1 MPKPHLIRPAVVFV
15 SLVAMLLAGCQAS
28 APKVQSFVGQ
38 GSNSNAFVGIVN
50 DNGALTAYVCD
61 GTETT
66 INMAEWFKGS
76 ASNGAFDLTSENSA
90 HLTGAITAQ
99 GVTGTMTQADGRSVA
114 FTIGPVSGNA
124 GVYRA
129 DQTTG
134 NGTYV
139 GGWIVLPNGDQRGAV
154 AFKGIHG
161 DAYLPA
167 GGFVP
172 VVRLNFPVQAI
183 VLQNQITLNAAKL
196 GG

>member
-1 MPKPHLIRPAVVFV
+1 MPKPSLPRPAVVFV
-15 SLVAMLLAGCQAS
+15 GLIAILLAGCQAS

-50 DNGALTAYVCD
+50 DNGSVTAYVCD

-66 INMAEWFKGS
+66 VNTAEWFKGP
-76 ASNGAFDLTSENSA
+76 AANGGFDLTSADGA
-90 HLTGAITAQ
+90 HITGAITAQ
-99 GVTGTMTQADGRSVA
+99 GVTGNMTQADGRTFA
-114 FTIGPVSGNA
+114 FTIGPASGNA

-129 DQTTG
+129 EQTTG
-134 NGTYV
+134 NGTYT

-154 AFKGIHG
+154 AFQGTKG

-167 GGFVP
+167 GGIVP
-172 VVRLNFPVQAI
+172 VIRLNIPVTAV
-183 VLQNQITLNAAKL
+183 VLQNQITLNASKL

>member
-1 MPKPHLIRPAVVFV
+1 MPKPKLLRQAVVIIG
-15 SLVAMLLAGCQAS
+15 LLAMLLAGCQAS
-28 APKVQSFVGQ
+28 APKAQSFVGQ

-50 DNGALTAYVCD
+50 ENGSVTAYACD

-66 INMAEWFKGS
+66 VTTAEWFKGS
-76 ASNGAFDLTSENSA
+76 AANGAFDLTSANGA
-90 HLTGAITAQ
+90 HLTGAITTQ
-99 GVTGTMTQADGRSVA
+99 GVTGTMTQTDGRSFA
-114 FTIGPVSGNA
+114 FTIGPASGNA

-134 NGTYV
+134 NGTYT

-154 AFKGIHG
+154 AFQGTKG

-167 GGFVP
+167 GGIVP
-172 VVRLNFPVQAI
+172 VIRLSIPVRAV
-183 VLQNQITLNAAKL
+183 VLQNQITLNASKV